1 MTSDKKIVSLL
12 ADLFAKK
19 GLENIV
25 ISSGS
30 RNAPIILAFAN
41 HPKIKALSVI
51 DERSA
56 AFFALGIAQQTGK
69 GVAIACTSGSAV
81 LNYAP
86 AIAEA
91 YYQKIPLLI
100 LTADRPPHMI
110 DIGDGQ
116 TLRQENVFSQYVK
129 KSYSLPLDFTE
140 ENDST
145 KVNQI
150 INEAIDNLH
159 YPEGGPVHINLPF
172 DEPLY
177 NTIEN
182 GVEGQVNDTTRP
194 APKVETAIEKEFVKT
209 WDKSR
214 RILLLAGQS
223 ARSEAL
229 EKVLSALSSYPQV
242 AVLTETT
249 SNLYHPDFIDGI
261 DNALSTIHRN
271 DWQDFYPDFLITFGG
286 AIVSKRIKSFLRRRK
301 VDSHWH
307 ISVSG
312 EKMDTYFSLSQ
323 VVTADPADFLKKMLP
338 ELNSGENGYRNRWL
352 EKKNLTV
359 EGRAKY
365 LESIPFSDLKVFETL
380 LDKMPEQS
388 VLHLGNSTP
397 VRYSQLFGSSKK
409 FHYFSNR
416 GVSGIDGQASTAS
429 GMAFASSQ
437 INTLITGDL
446 GFFYDSNALMNL
458 NLTPNF
464 RIILINNGGGG
475 IFRYIP
481 GPDTTKQLEPF
492 FVAKHSWKAE
502 KLVEAFNIHYFKA
515 ENLEQLEEV
524 LPKFYDNLSR
534 PALLEVFTP
543 SEENARVLRGYF
555 SFLKSINH

>member
-41 HPKIKALSVI
+41 HPEIKALSVI

-56 AFFALGIAQQTGK
+56 AFFALGIAQQTKK

-116 TLRQENVFSQYVK
+116 TLRQENVFSLYVK
-129 KSYSLPLDFTE
+129 KSYSLPVDFSE
-140 ENDST
+140 EEDFS
-145 KVNQI
+145 KVNRL
-150 INEAIDNLH
+150 INEALDNL
-159 YPEGGPVHINLPF
+159 YFPEAGPVHINLPF

-177 NTIEN
+177 NLTEEGIGGEVIDTLDAIPPVSEN
-182 GVEGQVNDTTRP
+182 I
-194 APKVETAIEKEFVKT
+194 KKEFAKT
-209 WDKSR
+209 WNENKK
-214 RILLLAGQS
+214 IMILAGQAS
-223 ARSEAL
+223 KSQVVED
-229 EKVLSALSSYPQV
+229 VLSDLSGFPQV
-242 AVLTETT
+242 TILTETT

-261 DNALSTIHRN
+261 DNALTTIHHDEWLN
-271 DWQDFYPDFLITFGG
+271 FFPDFLITFGG
-286 AIVSKRIKSFLRRRK
+286 AIVSKKIKSFLRRQK
-301 VDSHWH
+301 IAHHWH
-307 ISVSG
+307 ISLSG

-323 VVTADPADFLKKMLP
+323 VVSEEPSAFFKNILSELKKDESDYRNLWLQKKDLTVKGIKQY
-338 ELNSGENGYRNRWL
+338 LNS
-352 EKKNLTV
+352 
-359 EGRAKY
+359 
-365 LESIPFSDLKVFETL
+365 IPYCDFKVFETL
-380 LDKMPEQS
+380 MEKIPAGS
-388 VLHLGNSTP
+388 VLHFGNSTP
-397 VRYSQLFGSSKK
+397 VRYSQLFGSSEK
-409 FHYFSNR
+409 FTYFSNR
-416 GVSGIDGQASTAS
+416 GVSGIDGQTSTAS
-429 GMAFASSQ
+429 GVAFASSE

-464 RIILINNGGGG
+464 KMIVINNGGGG
-475 IFRYIP
+475 IFRFIP
-481 GPDTTKQLEPF
+481 GPDTSPQLEPF
-492 FVAKHSWKAE
+492 FVAKHFWKAE
-502 KLVEAFNIHYFKA
+502 KLAAAFDVHYFKA
-515 ENLEQLEEV
+515 ENLSELEDV
-524 LPKFYDNLSR
+524 LPKFYENLSR
-534 PALLEVFTP
+534 PALLEIFTP
-543 SEENARVLRGYF
+543 SEENAQILRNYF
-555 SFLKSINH
+555 SFLKSISH

>member
-41 HPKIKALSVI
+41 HPKIKALSVV

-56 AFFALGIAQQTGK
+56 AFFALGIAQQTCK

-91 YYQKIPLLI
+91 YYQKNPLLI

-129 KSYSLPLDFTE
+129 KSYSLPLDFSEE
-140 ENDST
+140 ENFA
-145 KVNQI
+145 KVNRI

-159 YPEGGPVHINLPF
+159 FPEPGPVHINIPF

-177 NTIEN
+177 NTSEN
-182 GVEGQVNDTTRP
+182 GVEGQVIDTTEP
-194 APKVETAIEKEFVKT
+194 ISMVDKKVEDNFVKT
-209 WDKSR
+209 WNESKK
-214 RILLLAGQS
+214 ILVLAGQ
-223 ARSEAL
+223 APKSEAL
-229 EKVLSALSSYPQV
+229 GKVLSVLTGFLQV
-242 AVLTETT
+242 VVLTETT
-249 SNLYHPDFIDGI
+249 SNLYHPDFVDGI
-261 DNALSTIHRN
+261 DNALSTIH
-271 DWQDFYPDFLITFGG
+271 QDNWTDFFPDFLITFGG
-286 AIVSKRIKSFLRRRK
+286 AIVSKRIKSFLRRAK
-301 VDSHWH
+301 VGHHWH

-312 EKMDTYFSLSQ
+312 EIMDTYFSLSQ
-323 VVTADPADFLKKMLP
+323 VVTSEPAAFLKRMLP
-338 ELNSGENGYRNRWL
+338 ALKKGEAGYRDRWL
-352 EKKNLTV
+352 QRKNLTL

-365 LESIPFSDLKVFETL
+365 MESIPFCDLKVFETL
-380 LDKMPEQS
+380 LDKIPEHS

-397 VRYSQLFGSSKK
+397 VRYSQLFGSSEK
-409 FHYFSNR
+409 FEYYSNR

-446 GFFYDSNALMNL
+446 GFFYDSNALINL

-464 RIILINNGGGG
+464 KIILINNGGGG

-502 KLVEAFNIHYFKA
+502 KLVEAFDIHYFKA
-515 ENLEQLEEV
+515 ENLEQLEEA

-534 PALLEVFTP
+534 PALLEIFTP
-543 SEENARVLRGYF
+543 EEENARLLRGYF
-555 SFLKSINH
+555 SYLKDISR

>member
-91 YYQKIPLLI
+91 YYQKVPLLI

-129 KSYSLPLDFTE
+129 KSYSLPLDFSE
-140 ENDST
+140 DNDFT
-145 KVNQI
+145 NMNRLL
-150 INEAIDNLH
+150 NEALDNLH
-159 YPEGGPVHINLPF
+159 APESGPVHINLPF

-177 NTIEN
+177 NTVEN
-182 GVEGQVNDTTRP
+182 GVEGNLIDTI
-194 APKVETAIEKEFVKT
+194 EAIPNIERQLESNFVKI
-209 WDKSR
+209 WDSSKK
-214 RILLLAGQS
+214 ILLLAGQ
-223 ARSEAL
+223 APRSEAM
-229 EKVLSALSSYPQV
+229 EEVLSELSAFPQV
-242 AVLTETT
+242 VVMTETT
-249 SNLYHPDFIDGI
+249 SNLYHPDFVDSI
-261 DNALSTIHRN
+261 DNVLSTIHRD
-271 DWQDFYPDFLITFGG
+271 DWQDFFPDFLITFGG

-301 VDSHWH
+301 VENHWH
-307 ISVSG
+307 ISASG
-312 EKMDTYFSLSQ
+312 EKMDTFFSLSQ
-323 VVTADPADFLKKMLP
+323 VVTVEPAAFLEKVLP
-338 ELNSGENGYRNRWL
+338 ELKKGQEGYRNSWL
-352 EKKNLTV
+352 KRKKLTV
-359 EGRAKY
+359 EGRAEY
-365 LESIPFSDLKVFETL
+365 LKAIPFTDLKVFETL
-380 LDKMPEQS
+380 LEKIPEQTI
-388 VLHLGNSTP
+388 LHLGNSTP

-409 FHYFSNR
+409 FRYFSNR

-429 GMAFASSQ
+429 GMAFASPD

-446 GFFYDSNALMNL
+446 GFFYDSNALINL

-464 RIILINNGGGG
+464 KIILINNGGGG

-524 LPKFYDNLSR
+524 LPKFYDNLLR
-534 PALLEVFTP
+534 PAVLEIFTP
-543 SEENARVLRGYF
+543 SEINARVLRGYF

>member
-56 AFFALGIAQQTGK
+56 AFFALGMAQKTGK

-116 TLRQENVFSQYVK
+116 TLRQKNVFAQYVK
-129 KSYSLPLDFTE
+129 KSYSMPLDFSE
-140 ENDST
+140 EHDFT
-145 KVNQI
+145 KVNQT

-159 YPEGGPVHINLPF
+159 YPERGPVHINLPF

-177 NTIEN
+177 NTTEN
-182 GVEGQVNDTTRP
+182 GVKGQVIDTIISVS
-194 APKVETAIEKEFVKT
+194 KVEKAIEIEFIKT
-209 WDKSR
+209 WDKSQK
-214 RILLLAGQS
+214 ILFLAGQ
-223 ARSEAL
+223 ATRSEAL
-229 EKVLSALSSYPQV
+229 ERVLSELSAFPQV
-242 AVLTETT
+242 AVMTETT

-261 DNALSTIHRN
+261 DNVLSTIHRN
-271 DWQDFYPDFLITFGG
+271 DWQGFYPDFLITFGG

-301 VDSHWH
+301 VKNHWH
-307 ISVSG
+307 ISASG
-312 EKMDTYFSLSQ
+312 EKMDTFFSLSQ
-323 VVTADPADFLKKMLP
+323 VVTTEPAAFFEKMLSELKKGQ
-338 ELNSGENGYRNRWL
+338 EDYRNRWL
-352 EKKNLTV
+352 KRKKLTV

-365 LESIPFSDLKVFETL
+365 LKSIPFTDLKVFETL
-380 LDKMPEQS
+380 LEKIPEKS
-388 VLHLGNSTP
+388 ILHLGNSTP

-409 FHYFSNR
+409 FRYFSNR
-416 GVSGIDGQASTAS
+416 GVSGIDGQVSTAS

-446 GFFYDSNALMNL
+446 GFFYDSNALINL

-464 RIILINNGGGG
+464 KIILINNGGGG

-481 GPDTTKQLEPF
+481 GPDTTKQLEQF

-502 KLVEAFNIHYFKA
+502 KLVKAFNIHYFKA
-515 ENLEQLEEV
+515 ENQEQLVEV
-524 LPKFYDNLSR
+524 LPKFYDDLPR
-534 PALLEVFTP
+534 PALLEIFTP

-555 SFLKSINH
+555 SFLKSISH

>member
-41 HPKIKALSVI
+41 HPNIKALSVI

-56 AFFALGIAQQTGK
+56 AFFALGIAQHTRK

-116 TLRQENVFSQYVK
+116 TMRQENVFSQYIK
-129 KSYSLPLDFTE
+129 KSYSFPLDFTE
-140 ENDST
+140 EENFA
-145 KVNQI
+145 KVNRL

-159 YPEGGPVHINLPF
+159 FPEPGPVHINLPF

-177 NTIEN
+177 ETTEDEVTGKVI
-182 GVEGQVNDTTRP
+182 DTTEVVP
-194 APKVETAIEKEFVKT
+194 VVEKQLEDEFVKT
-209 WDKSR
+209 WNKSQK
-214 RILLLAGQS
+214 ILLLAGQ
-223 ARSEAL
+223 APRSESMEEVL
-229 EKVLSALSSYPQV
+229 SVLSAFPQA

-249 SNLYHPDFIDGI
+249 SNLYHPDFVDGI

-271 DWQDFYPDFLITFGG
+271 DWLDFYPDFLITFGG
-286 AIVSKRIKSFLRRRK
+286 AVVSKRIKSFLRRRK
-301 VDSHWH
+301 IDHHWH

-323 VVTADPADFLKKMLP
+323 AVAAEPAAFLEKILPGLKKGK
-338 ELNSGENGYRNRWL
+338 EGFRNRWL
-352 EKKNLTV
+352 QRKKLTM
-359 EGRAKY
+359 EGREKY
-365 LESIPFSDLKVFETL
+365 LASIPFCDLKVFETL
-380 LDKMPEQS
+380 VEKIPKDS

-397 VRYSQLFGSSKK
+397 VRYSQLFGSSEK
-409 FHYFSNR
+409 FQYFSNR

-429 GMAFASSQ
+429 GIAFASSK

-446 GFFYDSNALMNL
+446 GFFYDSNALVNL

-464 RIILINNGGGG
+464 KIILINNGGGG

-502 KLVEAFNIHYFKA
+502 KLAEAFDIHYFKA
-515 ENLEQLEEV
+515 DNLEQLGEM
-524 LPKFYDNLSR
+524 LPKFYDELSR
-534 PALLEVFTP
+534 PALLEIFTP
-543 SEENARVLRGYF
+543 SEENAQVLRGYF
-555 SFLKSINH
+555 SFLKSISH